1 MASPGTHE
9 ARTGHDQRPE
19 TDPSG
24 APQRRAGLNAEVPSL
39 RGARVI
45 VVFETLELGGAERQG
60 LLLARHLQREAGARV
75 EIRGLQHPGAL
86 TQLCDA
92 LGIPWRLDHCP
103 SPADRMSTLR
113 SLTRLAWALRRA
125 RPDVILP
132 YTMRPNVLCG
142 LLWCLAGARLCVWNQ
157 RDAGLQRMGPRLE
170 RHAVARVPLFVA
182 NSLPAR
188 DFLVNELGLAA
199 DRVRLVSNGVELAPP
214 LESRAGWRRR
224 LGLGERDFAA
234 CMVANLHPFKDHATL
249 LRAWR
254 SVVDAEAGL
263 GGRAVLLLAGKPF
276 QPVAP
281 LEALATDLGVAG
293 HVRFLGQVID
303 VAGLLAACD
312 VAVLSS
318 PREGMP
324 NAVLEAMASGRAV
337 AGTDNP
343 GMRGVVGPAGVRFL
357 APPGDAPALA
367 ERILWLARDPT
378 LRARIG
384 ETHRRRVAAE
394 FSPERMCREMA
405 ALLEDGL
412 K

>member
-1 MASPGTHE
+1 
-9 ARTGHDQRPE
+9 
-19 TDPSG
+19 
-24 APQRRAGLNAEVPSL
+24 V
-39 RGARVI
+39 
-45 VVFETLELGGAERQG
+45 
-60 LLLARHLQREAGARV
+60 
-75 EIRGLQHPGAL
+75 
-86 TQLCDA
+86 
-92 LGIPWRLDHCP
+92 LGIPWRVERCP
-103 SPADRMSTLR
+103 WPADPIGKLH
-113 SLTRLAWALRRA
+113 SLARLAWALRRA

-142 LLWCLAGARLCVWNQ
+142 LLWRLAGARLCVWNQ

-170 RHAVARVPLFVA
+170 RHVVARVPRFVA

-188 DFLVNELGLAA
+188 DFLVNELGLGA

-254 SVVDAEAGL
+254 SVVDAEVGL
-263 GGRAVLLLAGKPF
+263 GGRAVLVLAGKPF
-276 QPVAP
+276 QPMAP
-281 LEALATDLGVAG
+281 LKALAADLGVARR
-293 HVRFLGQVID
+293 VRFLGQVID

-324 NAVLEAMASGRAV
+324 NSVLEAMASGRAV

-343 GMRGVVGPAGVRFL
+343 GIRSVVGPVGVPFL

-367 ERILWLARDPT
+367 ERILWLARDRT

-384 ETHRRRVAAE
+384 ESHRRRVAAE
-394 FSPERMCREMA
+394 FPPERMCCEMA
-405 ALLEDGL
+405 ALLEEGL

>member
-1 MASPGTHE
+1 M
-9 ARTGHDQRPE
+9 
-19 TDPSG
+19 
-24 APQRRAGLNAEVPSL
+24 PSL

-75 EIRGLQHPGAL
+75 EIRGLQHSGAL
-86 TQLCDA
+86 TELCEA
-92 LGIPWRLDHCP
+92 LGIPWRLEHLP
-103 SPADRMSTLR
+103 WRADRMDTLR
-113 SLTRLAWALRRA
+113 SLTRLAWALRRD

-142 LLWCLAGARLCVWNQ
+142 LLWRLAGARFCVWNQ
-157 RDAGLQRMGPRLE
+157 RDAGLQRMGLRLE
-170 RHAVARVPLFVA
+170 RYAVARVPLFVA

-199 DRVRLVSNGVELAPP
+199 DRVRLVPNGVELAPP
-214 LESRAGWRRR
+214 LESRAVWRRR

-234 CMVANLHPFKDHATL
+234 CMMANLHPFKDHATL

-276 QPVAP
+276 QSVAP

-293 HVRFLGQVID
+293 HVRFLGQVLN

-324 NAVLEAMASGRAV
+324 NAVLEAMASGCAV

-343 GMRGVVGPAGVRFL
+343 GIRDVVGPAGVPFL

-367 ERILWLARDPT
+367 ERILWLARDSA

-394 FSPERMCREMA
+394 FPPERMCREMA

>member
-1 MASPGTHE
+1 M
-9 ARTGHDQRPE
+9 
-19 TDPSG
+19 
-24 APQRRAGLNAEVPSL
+24 
-39 RGARVI
+39 
-45 VVFETLELGGAERQG
+45 GGAERQG
-60 LLLARHLQREAGARV
+60 LLLTRHLQREVGARV
-75 EIRGLQHPGAL
+75 EVRGLHHAGAL

-92 LGIPWRLDHCP
+92 MEIPWRLERCP
-103 SPADRMSTLR
+103 WPADRMGKLR
-113 SLTRLAWALRRA
+113 SLIRLAWALRRA

-142 LLWCLAGARLCVWNQ
+142 LLWRLAGARLCVWNQ
-157 RDAGLQRMGPRLE
+157 RDAGLQRMGRPLE
-170 RHAVARVPLFVA
+170 RRAVARVPLFVA

-188 DFLVNELGLAA
+188 DFLVNELGLAT
-199 DRVRLVSNGVELAPP
+199 DRVRLVSNGVDLPVP

-234 CMVANLHPFKDHATL
+234 CMVANLHRFKDHATL

-281 LEALATDLGVAG
+281 LEALASELGVAG

-303 VAGLLAACD
+303 VAGLLTACE

-324 NAVLEAMASGRAV
+324 NAVLEAMAAGRAV

-343 GMRGVVGPAGVRFL
+343 GIRDAVGPAGVPFL

-367 ERILWLARDPT
+367 ARILRLARDPT
-378 LRARIG
+378 LRAEIG

-394 FSPERMCREMA
+394 FPPDRMYREMT

-412 K
+412 R

>member
-1 MASPGTHE
+1 MGK
-9 ARTGHDQRPE
+9 
-19 TDPSG
+19 
-24 APQRRAGLNAEVPSL
+24 
-39 RGARVI
+39 
-45 VVFETLELGGAERQG
+45 
-60 LLLARHLQREAGARV
+60 
-75 EIRGLQHPGAL
+75 
-86 TQLCDA
+86 
-92 LGIPWRLDHCP
+92 
-103 SPADRMSTLR
+103 LR
-113 SLTRLAWALRRA
+113 SLIRLAWALRRA

-142 LLWCLAGARLCVWNQ
+142 VLRRLAGARFCVWNQ
-157 RDAGLQRMGPRLE
+157 RDAGLQRMGPSSR
-170 RHAVARVPLFVA
+170 RGARSRGYPLFVA

-199 DRVRLVSNGVELAPP
+199 DRVRLVSNGVELPPP

-234 CMVANLHPFKDHATL
+234 CMVANLHRFKDHATL

-254 SVVDAEAGL
+254 GVVDAEAGL

-281 LEALATDLGVAG
+281 LEALATDLRGGRARAFPRAG
-293 HVRFLGQVID
+293 PRRGRPPRRLRPRG
-303 VAGLLAACD
+303 AELSAARACRTPC
-312 VAVLSS
+312 SR
-318 PREGMP
+318 PWP
-324 NAVLEAMASGRAV
+324 PGRAV

-343 GMRGVVGPAGVRFL
+343 GIRDAVGPAGAPFL

-367 ERILWLARDPT
+367 ERILRLARDPT

-394 FSPERMCREMA
+394 FPPDRMCREMA
-405 ALLEDGL
+405 ALLEEGL

>member
-1 MASPGTHE
+1 
-9 ARTGHDQRPE
+9 
-19 TDPSG
+19 
-24 APQRRAGLNAEVPSL
+24 
-39 RGARVI
+39 
-45 VVFETLELGGAERQG
+45 
-60 LLLARHLQREAGARV
+60 
-75 EIRGLQHPGAL
+75 
-86 TQLCDA
+86 
-92 LGIPWRLDHCP
+92 
-103 SPADRMSTLR
+103 MSTLR

-276 QPVAP
+276 RPVAP

-412 K
+412 E